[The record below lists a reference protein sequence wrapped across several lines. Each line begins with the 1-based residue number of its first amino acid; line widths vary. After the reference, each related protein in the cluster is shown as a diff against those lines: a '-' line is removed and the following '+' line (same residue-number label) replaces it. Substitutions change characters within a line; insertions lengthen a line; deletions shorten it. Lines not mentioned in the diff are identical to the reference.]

1 MSFEKLPWWVGPR
14 LWGKY
19 ENWVV
24 KRVSVPK
31 YALKSRPFPLPLRSP
46 AFSGSRG
53 AVRSRYTSVT
63 GPKLYSRPAA
73 RFEAL
78 DDRFG

>member
-1 MSFEKLPWWVGPR
+1 MC
-14 LWGKY
+14 
-19 ENWVV
+19 
-24 KRVSVPK
+24 VSK

-53 AVRSRYTSVT
+53 AVRSRYSVT
-63 GPKLYSRPAA
+63 GPLSFIRGQP
-73 RFEAL
+73 RGLGAL